1 MLLVFIEGPC
11 IRKTSNTCIS
21 ALRSSYADIYDLLGE
36 LRKEG
41 HYVPI
46 TALNLF
52 SEIYTRL
59 PRIYSLLRSS
69 IGSLQMFFITPLG
82 VFAENDPTV
91 CYEECFAELSPSQID
106 YVFSKFKT
114 KEKIYDILE
123 GHYDFSIFCMS
134 SKLIKSLDIEF
145 YFPKIKPALIV
156 SDSYVSSKENIYCI
170 TMNHF
175 FTRKL
180 KKIHAKISLYDLYQL
195 TLEYIAKAVDDLKKR
210 EYNLRAFLSNPQ
222 DLFQTLFSPTLLT
235 KLISE
240 PKQKR
245 ILKYL

>member
-11 IRKTSNTCIS
+11 IRKTSDTCIS

-69 IGSLQMFFITPLG
+69 IGSFQMFFVTPLG
-82 VFAENDPTV
+82 VFVENDPAV
-91 CYEECFAELSPSQID
+91 CYEECFSELSQSQID
-106 YVFSKFKT
+106 HVFSKFKT
-114 KEKIYDILE
+114 RERIYDVLE

-134 SKLIKSLDIEF
+134 SKLIKSLDIAF
-145 YFPKIKPALIV
+145 YLPRSKPALIV
-156 SDSYVSSKENIYCI
+156 SDSYVSNKENIYCV

-175 FTRKL
+175 FTSKL
-180 KKIHAKISLYDLYQL
+180 KKIYAKISLYDLYQL
-195 TLEYIAKAVDDLKKR
+195 TLEYVAKAVDDLKKR
-210 EYNLRAFLSNPQ
+210 EYNLRVLLSNPQ

-240 PKQKR
+240 SKQER
-245 ILKYL
+245 IFKYL